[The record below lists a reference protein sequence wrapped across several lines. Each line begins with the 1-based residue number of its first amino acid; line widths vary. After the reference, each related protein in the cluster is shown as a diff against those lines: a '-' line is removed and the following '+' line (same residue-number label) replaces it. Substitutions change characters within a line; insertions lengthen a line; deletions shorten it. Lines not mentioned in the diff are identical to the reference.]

1 MGQRH
6 WYWGQILGGCL
17 VVLGVGTAAV
27 AASLDVPKARQ
38 ATKELTRKN
47 ASALNEVSSSVP
59 EDLRAEFI
67 EVVQSLEI
75 SRDRIILF
83 LDRIEQGVFPPE
95 EGVERARA
103 IAEAEAQKQKE
114 FLQALTEQAPAAAA
128 PTIDNALTVSSESWN
143 EVMAAFQLSEKEE
156 EPDLSSRPNLDILLF
171 PGPPVFRPP
180 TE

>member
-1 MGQRH
+1 MRQRH
-6 WYWGQILGGCL
+6 WYKIFGGCL
-17 VVLGVGTAAV
+17 VVLGLGTAAA
-27 AASLDVPKARQ
+27 AASLDVPKARE

-59 EDLRAEFI
+59 EELRAEFI

-75 SRDRIILF
+75 SRDRIIHF

-103 IAEAEAQKQKE
+103 IAKAEAQKQKE

-128 PTIDNALTVSSESWN
+128 PTIDNALTVSTESWN

-156 EPDLSSRPNLDILLF
+156 EPDVSSRPNLDILLF